1 MDSKIKKMIAQR
13 QGMNRK
19 IIQRLAEI
27 IEKEPQMRFG
37 QILGNFV
44 LEYEVDRIN
53 DVQTVKDPFYEES
66 VVTWDRLKEYY
77 DDEN

>member
-1 MDSKIKKMIAQR
+1 MDENIKKMIAQR

-27 IEKEPQMRFG
+27 VEKEPQMRFG

-44 LEYEVDRIN
+44 LEYERDSIN
-53 DVQTVKDPFYEES
+53 DVQTVNDPFYEES
-66 VVTWDRLKEYY
+66 VTTWNRLKEYY
-77 DDEN
+77 ND

>member
-1 MDSKIKKMIAQR
+1 MDTNIKKMIAQR

-27 IEKEPQMRFG
+27 VEKEPQMRFG

-44 LEYEVDRIN
+44 LEYERDRIN
-53 DVQTVKDPFYEES
+53 DVQTVNDPFYEES
-66 VVTWDRLKEYY
+66 VVTWNRLKEYY
-77 DDEN
+77 NDEN

>member
-1 MDSKIKKMIAQR
+1 MDENIKKMIAQR

-27 IEKEPQMRFG
+27 VEKEPQMRFG

-44 LEYEVDRIN
+44 LEYERDRIN
-53 DVQTVKDPFYEES
+53 DVQTVNDPFYEES
-66 VVTWDRLKEYY
+66 VVTWNRLKEYY
-77 DDEN
+77 ND